1 MASTVTNRAKEIAD
15 LVKELPDSSWQELL
29 DFAQF
34 LKIKREGFSYKQ
46 MSDSAEYVRS
56 LRIKEGM
63 RERSAQTFIK
73 ELIEWQE
80 SNS

>member
-1 MASTVTNRAKEIAD
+1 MRNPVTGRAKEIAD
-15 LVKELPDSSWQELL
+15 LAKELPDSAWQELL

-34 LKIKREGFSYKQ
+34 LKIKKQGFTYKQ
-46 MSDSAEYVRS
+46 TADSAQYVRS
-56 LRIKEGM
+56 LRTKEGK
-63 RERSAQTFIK
+63 RSKSGQTFIK

>member
-1 MASTVTNRAKEIAD
+1 MRSTVTGRAKEIAD
-15 LVKELPDSSWQELL
+15 LAKELPDSAWQELI

-34 LKIKREGFSYKQ
+34 LKIKKQDFTYKQ
-46 MSDSAEYVRS
+46 TTDSAQYVRS
-56 LRIKEGM
+56 LRAMEG
-63 RERSAQTFIK
+63 RKTKSGQTFIK